1 MDESTKAE
9 LAKLIVTGKKIPAIK
24 LYREETSLGL
34 KEAKEAAE
42 ALEKEMREAAPDRFL
57 ERYAGCGGVLLFGL
71 IGLSGTGF
79 VLF

>member
-24 LYREETSLGL
+24 LYREETGLGL

-42 ALEKEMREAAPDRFL
+42 ALEKEMREAAPDKFP
-57 ERYAGCGGVLLFGL
+57 
-71 IGLSGTGF
+71 
-79 VLF
+79 

>member
-24 LYREETSLGL
+24 LYREETGLGL
-34 KEAKEAAE
+34 KEAAE
-42 ALEKEMREAAPDRFL
+42 ALEKEMREAAPDRFP

-71 IGLSGTGF
+71 IGLSGMGF
-79 VLF
+79 ALS